1 MSDWLELDEEAE
13 VNVEDIMN
21 RIRSYISERR
31 TQQDLES
38 SLAGDIS
45 FQGSL
50 SDEIYESLA
59 KATRANK
66 NAGLSLDVR
75 SSSWPIVGPVVD
87 SLRRSI
93 HQLVLFY
100 VNKSIANQVSIN
112 ADVLKALGWLV
123 ADVERQ
129 QAAQAQ
135 MEALRGELTDLLDRV
150 AELEAR

>member
-1 MSDWLELDEEAE
+1 MSDWLELDEKAE
-13 VNVEDIMN
+13 VNVEEIMD
-21 RIRSYISERR
+21 RIRNYISERR

-45 FQGSL
+45 FQGNL
-50 SDEIYESLA
+50 SAKIYESLA
-59 KATRANK
+59 RATRANK
-66 NAGLSLDVR
+66 NAGLPLDVR
-75 SSSWPIVGPVVD
+75 SSPWPIVGPVID

-123 ADVERQ
+123 ADVESQ

-135 MEALRGELTDLLDRV
+135 IETMRGELANLRERPS
-150 AELEAR
+150 ELETK

>member
-1 MSDWLELDEEAE
+1 MSDWLELNEEAE
-13 VNVEDIMN
+13 VNVEDIMS

-38 SLAGDIS
+38 SLANGIS
-45 FQGSL
+45 FQGNL
-50 SDEIYESLA
+50 SSEIYESLA

>member
-1 MSDWLELDEEAE
+1 MSDWLELNEEAE
-13 VNVEDIMN
+13 VNVEDIMS

-38 SLAGDIS
+38 SLANGIS
-45 FQGSL
+45 FQGNL
-50 SDEIYESLA
+50 SSEIYESLA

-123 ADVERQ
+123 ADVEKQ

-135 MEALRGELTDLLDRV
+135 IETMRGELSNLGERP
-150 AELEAR
+150 AEPETR

>member
-13 VNVEDIMN
+13 VHVEEIMD
-21 RIRSYISERR
+21 RIRDYVSERR
-31 TQQDLES
+31 TQQNLES

-45 FQGSL
+45 FQGNL
-50 SDEIYESLA
+50 SAEIYESLA
-59 KATRANK
+59 KATRANRS
-66 NAGLSLDVR
+66 AGLSLGVR
-75 SSSWPIVGPVVD
+75 SSQWPIVGPVID

-112 ADVLKALGWLV
+112 AEVLKALGWLV

-129 QAAQAQ
+129 QTAQGQTKTMSRELAN
-135 MEALRGELTDLLDRV
+135 LRGRV
-150 AELEAR
+150 AELEAE

>member
-1 MSDWLELDEEAE
+1 MNDSLELDEEAE
-13 VNVEDIMN
+13 VNVEEIMN
-21 RIRSYISERR
+21 RIRNYIAERR

-38 SLAGDIS
+38 SLAGAIS
-45 FQGSL
+45 FQGNL
-50 SDEIYESLA
+50 SAEIYESLA

-75 SSSWPIVGPVVD
+75 SSTWPIVGPVVD
-87 SLRRSI
+87 SLRGSI

-100 VNKSIANQVSIN
+100 VNKSIANQVAIN

-123 ADVERQ
+123 ADVEKQ

-135 MEALRGELTDLLDRV
+135 IERMRGELATLRELV
-150 AELEAR
+150 AELAAR

>member
-13 VNVEDIMN
+13 VHVEEIMD
-21 RIRSYISERR
+21 RIRNYIAERR

-45 FQGSL
+45 FQGNL
-50 SDEIYESLA
+50 SAGIYESLA

-75 SSSWPIVGPVVD
+75 SSTWPIVGPVID

-112 ADVLKALGWLV
+112 ADVIRALGWLV

-129 QAAQAQ
+129 QDAQAQ
-135 MEALRGELTDLLDRV
+135 IDTMRGELANLRERV
-150 AELEAR
+150 AELAVR